1 MAFRRTFRFLKTT
14 AIGGLLVIVPVAVVL
29 FVLGQLL
36 FALYSAGIAVL
47 ETGLIRGVE
56 AEDAL
61 LVLALALASLV
72 GLCFVTGLAVQTRVG
87 AALRGWF
94 GRNVA
99 SRIPMYKAITSLTE
113 RFAGVDGDDFVPVEV
128 DLYQSA
134 ARTLGFLVEKLPDGR
149 CTVFLPSAPV
159 ATVGNIVIVPEESVT
174 RIDATVSQAVSA
186 LTQWGVESTLLYER
200 SGAGTKKPDAP

>member
-1 MAFRRTFRFLKTT
+1 MAFKRTFRFLKTT

-36 FALYSAGIAVL
+36 FGLYGAGIALL
-47 ETGLIRGVE
+47 ETGLIRGIE

-72 GLCFVTGLAVQTRVG
+72 GLCFFTGLVVQTRIG
-87 AALRGWF
+87 GALRAWF

-99 SRIPMYKAITSLTE
+99 GRIPMYKAITSLTE

-159 ATVGNIVIVPEESVT
+159 ATVGNIVIVPEASLT
-174 RIDATVSQAVSA
+174 RLDASVSQAISA
-186 LTQWGVESTLLYER
+186 VTQWGVESTLLYDRGQEN
-200 SGAGTKKPDAP
+200 TKKPGAN

>member
-1 MAFRRTFRFLKTT
+1 MAFKRTFRFLKTT

-47 ETGLIRGVE
+47 ETGLIRGIE

-61 LVLALALASLV
+61 LVLALAAASLV
-72 GLCFVTGLAVQTRVG
+72 GLCFFTGLVVQTRIG
-87 AALRGWF
+87 AALRAWF

-99 SRIPMYKAITSLTE
+99 GRIPMYKAITSLTE

-128 DLYQSA
+128 DLYQST

-159 ATVGNIVIVPEESVT
+159 ATIGNIVIVPEAQLT
-174 RIDATVSQAVSA
+174 RLDASVSQAISA
-186 LTQWGVESTLLYER
+186 VTQWGVESALLYDR
-200 SGAGTKKPDAP
+200 GQKNKKKPGAP

>member
-1 MAFRRTFRFLKTT
+1 MAFKRTFRFLKTT

-36 FALYSAGIAVL
+36 FALYSAGIALL
-47 ETGLIRGVE
+47 ETGLIRGIE

-61 LVLALALASLV
+61 LVLALAIASLV
-72 GLCFVTGLAVQTRVG
+72 GLCFFTGLVVQTRIG
-87 AALRGWF
+87 AALRAWF

-128 DLYQSA
+128 DLYESA
-134 ARTLGFLVEKLPDGR
+134 TRTLGFLVEKLPDGR

-159 ATVGNIVIVPEESVT
+159 ATIGNIVIVPETALT
-174 RIDATVSQAVSA
+174 RIDATVSQAISTV
-186 LTQWGVESTLLYER
+186 TQWGVESRLLYEQGR
-200 SGAGTKKPDAP
+200 AKTKKPGTQ

>member
-1 MAFRRTFRFLKTT
+1 MAFKRTFRFLKTT

-36 FALYSAGIAVL
+36 FGLYSGGIALL
-47 ETGLIRGVE
+47 ETGLIRGIE
-56 AEDAL
+56 PEDAL
-61 LVLALALASLV
+61 LVLTLAVASLV
-72 GLCFVTGLAVQTRVG
+72 GLCFFTGLVVQTRVG
-87 AALRGWF
+87 AALRAWF

-99 SRIPMYKAITSLTE
+99 NRIPMYKAITALTE
-113 RFAGVDGDDFVPVEV
+113 RFAGVDGDEFVPVEV
-128 DLYQSA
+128 DLYQST

-159 ATVGNIVIVPEESVT
+159 ATVGNIVIVPEESLT

-186 LTQWGVESTLLYER
+186 VTQWGVESGLLYGR
-200 SGAGTKKPDAP
+200 AGTDTKKPDAP